1 MIIYVAIITA
11 CTTPV
16 SMTCQSLVKPESF
29 YEESACVADLQEMQ
43 EQLTR
48 KGILNSGQCVKIK
61 AGSDT

>member
-1 MIIYVAIITA
+1 MMIYVAIITA

-16 SMTCQSLVKPESF
+16 AMTCQSLVKPEAF
-29 YEESACVADLQEMQ
+29 YEESACLAALQEMQ